1 MRQNL
6 IFSKSCPTLILASA
20 LVLGFSPRA
29 HADIIATIPN
39 YDGTPSFGPF
49 PSTNSIG
56 DFTFSV
62 PAGDVVVEGT
72 ISGTFGN
79 GDVPGTTT
87 TSAPAD
93 LFVDNGTIEIATC
106 DDSLSYTA
114 LCDSGSSPTAWSYT
128 FTKSDLSTL
137 AADFASGSLDL
148 SAVQNGPFAVN
159 AGSLTLNISVSPEPD
174 SLLLL
179 GSGSIGLVGFL
190 LSRRKRIHKTI

>member
-6 IFSKSCPTLILASA
+6 IFCKSCPTLILASA

-29 HADIIATIPN
+29 HADIVATMPN
-39 YDGTPSFGPF
+39 YDGTPTFGPF
-49 PSTNSIG
+49 SSTSSIG

-62 PAGDVVVEGT
+62 PAGDVVVEAT

-79 GDVPGTTT
+79 SDVPGTTT
-87 TSAPAD
+87 TSAPTD
-93 LFVDNGTIEIATC
+93 LFVDNGAIEVATC
-106 DDSLSYTA
+106 DDGLSFTA
-114 LCDSGSSPTAWSYT
+114 PCDTGSSPTAWSYT

-148 SAVQNGPFAVN
+148 SAVQNGAFAVN

-174 SLLLL
+174 SFLLL

-190 LSRRKRIHKTI
+190 LSRRQRAHKTA